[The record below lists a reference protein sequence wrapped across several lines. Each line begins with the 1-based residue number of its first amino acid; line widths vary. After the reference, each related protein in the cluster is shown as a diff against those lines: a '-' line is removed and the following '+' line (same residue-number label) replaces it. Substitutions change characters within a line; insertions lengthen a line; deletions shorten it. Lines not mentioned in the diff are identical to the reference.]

1 MESRIKLLDNE
12 ETKMKRKIDLA
23 KRQAEKVAFAQASQE
38 EKFQRIQ
45 EYDKLNDLIQ
55 REKAM
60 KVEKERIKR

>member
-1 MESRIKLLDNE
+1 
-12 ETKMKRKIDLA
+12 MKRKIDIA

-45 EYDKLNDLIQ
+45 EYDKLNDKIQ